1 MLHATTLRSHVDIA
15 RRLRDL
21 IADTRITT
29 APGCYDAL
37 SAALIER
44 AGFDCAYL
52 SGASIAYTRFGRPDI
67 GLVSMSEVAET
78 VSAIRERITIPLVV
92 DADTGFGNAINTYR
106 TVQLFERMGA
116 SAIQIE
122 DQVMPKRC
130 GHLRGKSLITAGE
143 MAGKID
149 AACSA
154 RVHQETMIIARTD
167 AVAVEGFDEALDR
180 AQLYA
185 EAGAD
190 LVFIE
195 ALRTREQMQLAI
207 ARVGSRVPLLVN
219 MVEGG
224 DTPMA
229 SASELEQLGFAIV
242 IFPGAMVRA
251 LTFQAMQ
258 LLEALHRD
266 GDTRAFAG
274 RMLDFPELQALL
286 GTEEILEQGR
296 RWERSSSDSFDAQ
309 QTTAAGSRY
318 PR

>member
-1 MLHATTLRSHVDIA
+1 MLHSTTPRSHTAIA
-15 RRLRDL
+15 GRLNELVGAPR
-21 IADTRITT
+21 IAI

-78 VSAIRERITIPLVV
+78 VSAIRERSSIPLIV
-92 DADTGFGNAINTYR
+92 DADTGFGNAVNTYR

-116 SAIQIE
+116 SAIQLE

-130 GHLRGKSLITAGE
+130 GHLRGKALVAASE

-154 RVHQETMIIARTD
+154 RVHRETMIIARTD
-167 AVAVEGFDEALDR
+167 ALAVEGFDAALDR
-180 AQLYA
+180 AELYA
-185 EAGAD
+185 QAGAD
-190 LVFIE
+190 MLFIE
-195 ALRTREQMQLAI
+195 ALRTREQMEMAI
-207 ARVGSRVPLLVN
+207 ARIEDKAPLLVN

-229 SASELEQLGFAIV
+229 SAAELEQLGFAVV

-258 LLEALHRD
+258 FLEALRRD
-266 GDTRAFAG
+266 GDTRGFAD
-274 RMLDFPELQALL
+274 RMMNFPELQALL

-296 RWERSSSDSFDAQ
+296 RWEQSSRRRDEQ
-309 QTTAAGSRY
+309 
-318 PR
+318 